1 MLAAEQ
7 DPAEQELPKS
17 ICQPRHVRLF
27 VLALNAGSL
36 QRVENRRPFSCSTE
50 IAHPSGVRAAG
61 RRSFAI
67 SIEIAAAG
75 RILPARYVD
84 RDYPQVTAW
93 RRLQGGLG

>member
-36 QRVENRRPFSCSTE
+36 QCVEKPRPFSENSE
-50 IAHPSGVRAAG
+50 AG
-61 RRSFAI
+61 RS
-67 SIEIAAAG
+67 SS
-75 RILPARYVD
+75 PAE
-84 RDYPQVTAW
+84 AM
-93 RRLQGGLG
+93 LAE

>member
-36 QRVENRRPFSCSTE
+36 QCVEN
-50 IAHPSGVRAAG
+50 GQAG
-61 RRSFAI
+61 S
-67 SIEIAAAG
+67 SSS
-75 RILPARYVD
+75 PAE
-84 RDYPQVTAW
+84 AM
-93 RRLQGGLG
+93 LAE

>member
-36 QRVENRRPFSCSTE
+36 QRVENGQDRFPVARDRPSAACGQPVVVPSPSASRALLLDESFLRGTWIATIRR
-50 IAHPSGVRAAG
+50 
-61 RRSFAI
+61 
-67 SIEIAAAG
+67 
-75 RILPARYVD
+75 
-84 RDYPQVTAW
+84 
-93 RRLQGGLG
+93 